1 MPLPGF
7 NKTVPQSD
15 IFTTPT
21 YRSELKTDGNDHE
34 IRPAAH
40 GTSDECRK
48 YRKKIAARNRF
59 FLSPVLRDI
68 AAGEEITCFY
78 GDEFFGPNNE
88 GCECLTCEDNRCG
101 AYSYLATVSDENEP
115 VQMQTRRTKYILRSR
130 S

>member
-40 GTSDECRK
+40 GTSDE
-48 YRKKIAARNRF
+48 YR
-59 FLSPVLRDI
+59 VLRDI

>member
-40 GTSDECRK
+40 GTSDECK
-48 YRKKIAARNRF
+48 PGCSSARCRPST
-59 FLSPVLRDI
+59 LDVLGFEKDCSTI
-68 AAGEEITCFY
+68 GHLPET
-78 GDEFFGPNNE
+78 D
-88 GCECLTCEDNRCG
+88 
-101 AYSYLATVSDENEP
+101 VSS
-115 VQMQTRRTKYILRSR
+115 KL
-130 S
+130 

>member
-40 GTSDECRK
+40 GTSDE
-48 YRKKIAARNRF
+48 F
-59 FLSPVLRDI
+59 S
-68 AAGEEITCFY
+68 TS
-78 GDEFFGPNNE
+78 
-88 GCECLTCEDNRCG
+88 CG
-101 AYSYLATVSDENEP
+101 AKRTVPQTDIFMTPTYRSELNTDGNDHEIRPAAHGTFDE
-115 VQMQTRRTKYILRSR
+115 
-130 S
+130 